1 MSFFSANIASH
12 FAITEPSRTETPRL
26 GLGEPALKFKLL
38 FKDGKNNPATVFTSG
53 EFVKL
58 TVTCPNLE
66 VQGVKDKYKPNSDG
80 VVEVSG
86 ITLTPNG
93 SGKVQ
98 YGRDQI
104 VRVEVTGIEYSNYVT
119 FPVKIK
125 AGKNSASRNC
135 LKALSQVGH
144 SDVKGTEVLSE
155 IFKRTYKRC
164 EGPVLWAWLNFFN
177 PKGYQLT
184 HYLQSY
190 FLFGLTP

>member
-1 MSFFSANIASH
+1 MSLFSANIASH
-12 FAITEPSRTETPRL
+12 FTITEPSRTETPRL

-38 FKDGKNNPATVFTSG
+38 FKDSKNNPATVFTSG

-66 VQGVKDKYKPNSDG
+66 VLGVKDKYKPSSDG

-104 VRVEVTGIEYSNYVT
+104 VRVEVTGIDYSNYVT

-125 AGKNSASRNC
+125 AGENSASRNC
-135 LKALSQVGH
+135 LK
-144 SDVKGTEVLSE
+144 VLSRVVG
-155 IFKRTYKRC
+155 IRYKRN
-164 EGPVLWAWLNFFN
+164 PIVLGNI
-177 PKGYQLT
+177 
-184 HYLQSY
+184 
-190 FLFGLTP
+190 